1 MEWELWLM
9 RADRLLSILL
19 LLQVHRRLTA
29 RELSRRLEVSE
40 RTIHRDMLALSIVGV
55 PVTAVRGTGGGWRL
69 LEAYQTNLTGLSE
82 AEIQALFL
90 TTPTRLLSDL
100 GLHRASEAALIKLV
114 AAIPSVLRNG
124 AEDMRARIHVD
135 IAGWHQTHEPVPCLR
150 TLQDAVWQGRKLRFT
165 YPRGE
170 VSVERVVDPL
180 GLVAKGNAW
189 YLVAAVDGEP
199 RSYRV
204 SRIRDAVALDQLCQ
218 RPPKFDL
225 AGYWE
230 KSSAEF
236 QANLPRYLATL
247 RFSPDETNRIAS
259 VSIYAQ
265 VELEDAPDGDGSV
278 TRVMR
283 FDSERAACA
292 FVLGFAG
299 KVEVLQP
306 QALRERVL
314 WAARSVL
321 SADAAHDAR

>member
-1 MEWELWLM
+1 M

-29 RELSRRLEVSE
+29 GELSKRLEVSE
-40 RTIHRDMLALSIVGV
+40 RTIHRDMLALSIAGV

-90 TTPTRLLSDL
+90 TKPTRLLSDL

-124 AEDMRARIHVD
+124 AEDMRARIYVD
-135 IAGWHQTHEPVPCLR
+135 IAGWHQTPESVPCLR
-150 TLQDAVWQGRKLRFT
+150 TLQDAVWHGCKLRFT

-170 VSVERVVDPL
+170 STVERIVDPL

-189 YLVAAVDGEP
+189 YLVAATDGEP

-204 SRIRDAVALDQLCQ
+204 SRIRDAVALDQRCQ
-218 RPPKFDL
+218 RPPRFDL
-225 AGYWE
+225 ADYWE
-230 KSSAEF
+230 RSSAEF

-247 RFSPDETNRIAS
+247 RFSPDEANHIGS

-265 VELEDAPDGDGSV
+265 VEQEDAPDGEGSV

-314 WAARSVL
+314 WTAQSVL
-321 SADAAHDAR
+321 TAGATHDVG